1 MTPNDVYNYFEP
13 REPGRWF
20 KGPAQRSVG
29 GFISSDYRRIL
40 AIDARGAYFW
50 WNRLGKTETTFEVEP
65 RIRLGDH
72 FFAIPLFRIVAAN
85 NDYGFAPDSDPTL
98 VHFGRRNTLTVTNSI
113 DAQYVFTPKSSLSLI
128 LRHTY
133 TDVDYLD
140 FYVLENDGG
149 LTSTKLT
156 GVNDLNFN
164 AFNIDLKYAWWF
176 APGSELVVLYRRSVA
191 SAGSTVGQSYYQNLD
206 GTFDSPVQNNVS
218 VRFTYF
224 LDYITTRNRLRRS

>member
-1 MTPNDVYNYFEP
+1 M
-13 REPGRWF
+13 
-20 KGPAQRSVG
+20 
-29 GFISSDYRRIL
+29 
-40 AIDARGAYFW
+40 
-50 WNRLGKTETTFEVEP
+50 
-65 RIRLGDH
+65 
-72 FFAIPLFRIVAAN
+72 
-85 NDYGFAPDSDPTL
+85 
-98 VHFGRRNTLTVTNSI
+98 
-113 DAQYVFTPKSSLSLI
+113 
-128 LRHTY
+128 
-133 TDVDYLD
+133 
-140 FYVLENDGG
+140 LENDGG